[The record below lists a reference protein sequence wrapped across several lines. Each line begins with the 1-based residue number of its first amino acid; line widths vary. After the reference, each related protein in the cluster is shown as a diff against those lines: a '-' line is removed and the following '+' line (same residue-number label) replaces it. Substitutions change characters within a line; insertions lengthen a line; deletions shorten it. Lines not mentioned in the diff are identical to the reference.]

1 VSDADDLMAEDMH
14 EADEDPGTDGGT
26 DPRALP
32 RGIRPLLV
40 LSKIRQILELFG
52 QDQPELTFLEIRRAT
67 DLPASTCQ
75 RLVSNMLAEQF
86 LDRHGDK
93 YRIGL
98 RLAYWAAPAGAG
110 LDASEI
116 VRPALV
122 GLRDNT
128 GETACLYR
136 REGDVRVCVAMAETY
151 QAIRRDMYV
160 GKLMPLHAGSASRVL
175 LAWDEAAAQK
185 VLSGPLTSFT
195 TTTVTDPSVLRELL
209 SQTRQLGYAITSEE
223 RDAGAAS
230 VSAPVFGP
238 GQALVGALGIS
249 GPTQRLTERQ
259 AAGWAPVVVRAAEQ
273 ATRLLGGR
281 PGV

>member
-1 VSDADDLMAEDMH
+1 MVSDEDDLARGET
-14 EADEDPGTDGGT
+14 ENGPGGEGAA
-26 DPRALP
+26 DPRSLP

-40 LSKIRQILELFG
+40 LGKIRQILEVFG
-52 QDQPELTFLEIRRAT
+52 PERPELTFAEIRRAT

-75 RLVSNMLAEQF
+75 RLVSNMVAEQF

-93 YRIGL
+93 YRVGL
-98 RLAYWAAPAGAG
+98 RLGYWAAPAGAG
-110 LDASEI
+110 LDVSEI
-116 VRPALV
+116 VHPALV
-122 GLRDNT
+122 RLRDTT

-151 QAIRRDMYV
+151 HAIRRQMYV

-175 LAWDEAAAQK
+175 LAWDEAAAEE
-185 VLSGPLTSFT
+185 VLGWPLEPFT
-195 TTTVTDPSVLRELL
+195 TTTVTDPSVLRALL
-209 SQTRQLGYAITSEE
+209 GQTRQQGYAITSEE

-249 GPTQRLTERQ
+249 GPTQRLTSQR
-259 AAGWAPVVVRAAEQ
+259 AAEWAPEVVRAAEQ